1 MNRGFLGIGTFETL
15 RPAKARELNI
25 PESQGGLLVGNVTAS
40 GPVGTAGLK
49 AGDVIIRL
57 GNTEIA
63 SENELMVALI
73 KNSAGQTV
81 TLEYYRDGKKA
92 SIQVTLGT
100 P

>member
-1 MNRGFLGIGTFETL
+1 MVSLADA
-15 RPAKARELNI
+15 PASVKTDSLSVVADAV
-25 PESQGGLLVGNVTAS
+25 STAYQAVQRS
-40 GPVGTAGLK
+40 GLK

-63 SENELMVALI
+63 SENDLVVALI